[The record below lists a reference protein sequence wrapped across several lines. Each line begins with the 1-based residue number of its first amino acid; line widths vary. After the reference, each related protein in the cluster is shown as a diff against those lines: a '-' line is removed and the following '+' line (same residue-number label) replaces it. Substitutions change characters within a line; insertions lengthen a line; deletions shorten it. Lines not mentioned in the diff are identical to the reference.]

1 MSPPHE
7 GENKWENMD
16 LDGLFEQTRMK
27 CNNGPT
33 GVWTQ
38 DPRGWYGPFIR
49 GPRIISGP
57 ISTGRPQSPIQIMLY
72 PAVIIKPDLGARWR
86 MPNHDSPRR
95 VRWRISSI
103 GVQSLHCSSFF
114 GDGPELKGVSS
125 SHGALSVGTSVSRS
139 TPSLGDL
146 TVASASARE
155 RAGVIAPKI
164 F

>member
-1 MSPPHE
+1 MSPPNE

-57 ISTGRPQSPIQIMLY
+57 ISTGWPQAPIQTVLY
-72 PAVIIKPDLGARWR
+72 PPVIIKRDGGA
-86 MPNHDSPRR
+86 PRR
-95 VRWRISSI
+95 LPRTIT
-103 GVQSLHCSSFF
+103 L
-114 GDGPELKGVSS
+114 
-125 SHGALSVGTSVSRS
+125 
-139 TPSLGDL
+139 L
-146 TVASASARE
+146 TVSDGECRQRQCGPCSVCPSSAM
-155 RAGVIAPKI
+155 ILN
-164 F
+164 